1 MNIEEHDVLK
11 LSNDINYLVV
21 KIVKINDI
29 NYYYLISLD
38 NKNDLK
44 FLYLEGNELVEVSDE
59 SLKKKIALTIAKDIL
74 V

>member
-1 MNIEEHDVLK
+1 MNIEEHDILT
-11 LSNDINYLVV
+11 LSNDVNYLVV

-44 FLYLEGNELVEVSDE
+44 FLYLEGNELVEVFDE

>member
-1 MNIEEHDVLK
+1 MNIEEHDILK

-44 FLYLEGNELVEVSDE
+44 FLYLEDNELVEVSDE
-59 SLKKKIALTIAKDIL
+59 SLKNKIALTIAKDIL